1 MLISKPYQ
9 CNDVLG
15 FKLVTGEEIIAKLV
29 SETDEYYELSKPLT
43 LIPTP
48 QGMAMSQSLI
58 SADLKNNNIRLNKST
73 VVMHSP
79 VRSDI
84 NSEYIRGTTGIQ
96 PVSAGTLT
104 V

>member
-9 CNDVLG
+9 PNDVLA
-15 FKLVTGEEIIAKLV
+15 FKLVTGEEVIAKLV
-29 SETDEYYELSKPLT
+29 SETDDYYELSKPLT

-48 QGMAMSQSLI
+48 QGMAMSQSLL
-58 SADLKNNNIRLNKST
+58 SADLKANNIRLNKNT

-79 VRSDI
+79 VRADI

-96 PVSAGTLT
+96 PAPASALKL
-104 V
+104 